1 MITDDEAF
9 RDIGHAVLEH
19 TRSAIRTQGLSS
31 LSGADGDRVLAVL
44 SVPAGT
50 DLDELLA
57 RVGPMP
63 ASGSA
68 GTGQGR
74 SPRSS
79 GASDAATPLSVRRAL
94 AQAGE
99 AADCGVRVSGA

>member
-57 RVGPMP
+57 RVG
-63 ASGSA
+63 ADACERIGRDWA
-68 GTGQGR
+68 GQITTIV
-74 SPRSS
+74 